1 MHEEFKLHYD
11 KLRRET
17 NDISKRFSDAISE
30 KKSLEAQYETQIQQ
44 LKNALDL
51 KQKMNEELQGKSI
64 IPVENEIMR
73 SKIMREVEIPF
84 KAKYDELFQE
94 KEKINDE
101 MNFMKKDNVI
111 LKEEIEGKEKEYDK
125 IIHEIKQNHNEQIMQ
140 LTEEIKTLHK
150 NFNLNKEK
158 KINDTI
164 KKDLEEY
171 KTKWMNSQAE
181 CQGLRESR
189 DQLKRELNEFK
200 ALQIKQ
206 IEEIDSKRRQ
216 IDHENNNLKNQIRI
230 EKEEINELQGK
241 ISDKIEDSKLLKEEN
256 QSLITENSQLIFKI
270 ESFQSEKRVLD
281 LRLSEREN
289 SLTLKEKKIMN
300 LEISLSEMEKK
311 VRNSF
316 QFQQEST
323 DKLKNDF
330 EKKLYRE
337 IESKDQ
343 KIIDLEK
350 ELKDVKE
357 IENEE
362 RNKMKNYKN
371 EFESLKQNFEM
382 IYNEKNELENEIKRL
397 QDEKRETLSKTQEN
411 FSNQAK
417 AEIAL
422 KQMEEALIKSELEKK
437 NALNE
442 QAKVQGNMSTLISKF
457 EEEKHRLEDALRKGD
472 ERTRKYKNK
481 VREANLKIKNI
492 VMKLNRNEGPKENI
506 GINLN
511 SMAEIK
517 EPDLYDL
524 VRQELRQYPN
534 LEEIAKNSE
543 MMKIEAEKMAHDL
556 YKK

>member
-1 MHEEFKLHYD
+1 
-11 KLRRET
+11 
-17 NDISKRFSDAISE
+17 
-30 KKSLEAQYETQIQQ
+30 
-44 LKNALDL
+44 
-51 KQKMNEELQGKSI
+51 
-64 IPVENEIMR
+64 
-73 SKIMREVEIPF
+73 
-84 KAKYDELFQE
+84 
-94 KEKINDE
+94 
-101 MNFMKKDNVI
+101 
-111 LKEEIEGKEKEYDK
+111 
-125 IIHEIKQNHNEQIMQ
+125 
-140 LTEEIKTLHK
+140 
-150 NFNLNKEK
+150 
-158 KINDTI
+158 
-164 KKDLEEY
+164 
-171 KTKWMNSQAE
+171 
-181 CQGLRESR
+181 
-189 DQLKRELNEFK
+189 
-200 ALQIKQ
+200 
-206 IEEIDSKRRQ
+206 
-216 IDHENNNLKNQIRI
+216 
-230 EKEEINELQGK
+230 
-241 ISDKIEDSKLLKEEN
+241 
-256 QSLITENSQLIFKI
+256 
-270 ESFQSEKRVLD
+270 
-281 LRLSEREN
+281 
-289 SLTLKEKKIMN
+289 
-300 LEISLSEMEKK
+300 
-311 VRNSF
+311 
-316 QFQQEST
+316 
-323 DKLKNDF
+323 
-330 EKKLYRE
+330 
-337 IESKDQ
+337 
-343 KIIDLEK
+343 
-350 ELKDVKE
+350 
-357 IENEE
+357 
-362 RNKMKNYKN
+362 MKNYKN